1 MGGFH
6 SYLFIYLLLSL
17 LFFLLL
23 NLSCFNWRR
32 RRRRSRV
39 GGGGGTFSSLR
50 FLNGENISCNQFLW
64 VRMHSIEYTV
74 IGANPKHFFTIREG
88 DIGYT
93 LQSSSNSFG
102 QYLTVIEL
110 KFKNLIFSSKFKHL
124 IITFENFKQTAKWNK
139 Q

>member
-1 MGGFH
+1 M
-6 SYLFIYLLLSL
+6 
-17 LFFLLL
+17 
-23 NLSCFNWRR
+23 
-32 RRRRSRV
+32 

-64 VRMHSIEYTV
+64 VRMHNIEYTV

>member
-1 MGGFH
+1 MDFTVI
-6 SYLFIYLLLSL
+6 YLFIIIIIIFIIESK
-17 LFFLLL
+17 LFQLEEEEEEE
-23 NLSCFNWRR
+23 
-32 RRRRSRV
+32 
-39 GGGGGTFSSLR
+39 GGGVGTFSSW
-50 FLNGENISCNQFLW
+50 ENISCNQFLW
-64 VRMHSIEYTV
+64 VRMHNIEYTV

-110 KFKNLIFSSKFKHL
+110 KFTNLIFSSKFKHL